1 MRDINLIVIHCTA
14 SKEGVELSVA
24 DIDKMHKAKGWRG
37 IGYHYVIGLDGVPR
51 LGRPVQ
57 EVGAHVKGH
66 NEDSIGIVYVGG
78 LDANGK
84 PKDTRTAAQ
93 KKGLVEL
100 LKMLK
105 VQFKDAVICGHRDLS
120 PDKDGDGVVEKHEW
134 LKACPCFDAKEEYK
148 GV

>member
-1 MRDINLIVIHCTA
+1 MRDINLIVVHCSAT
-14 SKEGVELSVA
+14 KEGQDVSLEQ
-24 DIDKMHKAKGWRG
+24 IDKWHKARG
-37 IGYHYVIGLDGVPR
+37 FRKIGYHYVIGLDGIPR
-51 LGRPVQ
+51 LGRDI
-57 EVGAHVKGH
+57 EETGAHVKGH

-78 LDANGK
+78 LDADGK

-120 PDKDGDGVVEKHEW
+120 PDRDGDGIVEKHEW
-134 LKACPCFDAKEEYK
+134 LKACPCFDAKEEYN
-148 GV
+148 GL